1 LELKVNVNI
10 VSNSINRDLLEELT
24 AAQLVRKFTPF
35 MESEGSFSKKIW
47 KIQNTRKQRSFSVA
61 VSTRRPVT

>member
-24 AAQLVRKFTPF
+24 AAQLVRKFTLF
-35 MESEGSFSKKIW
+35 MESEGSFSKKYGRH
-47 KIQNTRKQRSFSVA
+47 KTPGNKEVSVWQ
-61 VSTRRPVT
+61 